1 MSKEKTGIGPVY
13 GQPLIDSLPIGG
25 GLMQA
30 MPSENDLKDAQKMHQ
45 RLVAGYEVLLLHY
58 QRQTKELHE
67 TKECLSDAMN
77 LISNMTQFTDVDEV
91 DIDEADISHT
101 DVWKRWEKAA
111 YNDPMDESSISQSG
125 NPS

>member
-1 MSKEKTGIGPVY
+1 MSKENTGIGPVY

-58 QRQTKELHE
+58 QRQKKELHE
-67 TKECLSDAMN
+67 AKECLRDAMN
-77 LISNMTQFTDVDEV
+77 LISNMTQFTDVD
-91 DIDEADISHT
+91 IDHD
-101 DVWKRWEKAA
+101 DVWRRWEKAA
-111 YNDPMDESSISQSG
+111 HNDPMDE
-125 NPS
+125 NPATIR